1 MTGTPKLR
9 ARIQAPGCRGK
20 LSQATSTA
28 SRPPRSPDD
37 GADPPKHARRLSKL
51 PPTPV
56 DTLRQP
62 EPPQPDGLLPA
73 AATPKAATTCSPSP
87 AQVVEHG
94 IRTPT
99 RLRRAAATPMGPV
112 LEQELSWVPGALTAT
127 WASSLTPRWRNRP
140 AAARHRGQIDR
151 PRHSRRSSDATD
163 PRGTRTWPADR
174 VWGRGRRE
182 GLSGESATM
191 SAGGGKLSVLT
202 YRRCCPS

>member
-1 MTGTPKLR
+1 MYMRMPPLRRRQQRAVSGTPKLR
-9 ARIQAPGCRGK
+9 ARIQAPGCRGR

-37 GADPPKHARRLSKL
+37 GANPPKHARRLSKL

-87 AQVVEHG
+87 AQVVKHG

-127 WASSLTPRWRNRP
+127 WASSLTPLWRNRP
-140 AAARHRGQIDR
+140 AAARTPGANRPAPSLPTLQRRHR
-151 PRHSRRSSDATD
+151 
-163 PRGTRTWPADR
+163 PAGHAN
-174 VWGRGRRE
+174 V
-182 GLSGESATM
+182 
-191 SAGGGKLSVLT
+191 AGGSCLGPRAP
-202 YRRCCPS
+202 RRTER